1 MTITSREAFAIQA
14 VAAVAK
20 PSERAVELPAELAL
34 PEPAQVLTSSSITSS
49 SNASRIY
56 CGRRQGRRIGD
67 NYLQKML
74 RKKPDHKFRATQSF
88 MTVKCDNKCDSTQS
102 PTFVTVNVTI
112 LFEKITRICN
122 SYDHSCEI
130 MERLPAGD

>member
-34 PEPAQVLTSSSITSS
+34 PEPTQVPTVVISSSITSS
-49 SNASRIY
+49 SNACRIY

-102 PTFVTVNVTI
+102 QTFVTAKCDNFVC
-112 LFEKITRICN
+112 EDN
-122 SYDHSCEI
+122 SDV
-130 MERLPAGD
+130 